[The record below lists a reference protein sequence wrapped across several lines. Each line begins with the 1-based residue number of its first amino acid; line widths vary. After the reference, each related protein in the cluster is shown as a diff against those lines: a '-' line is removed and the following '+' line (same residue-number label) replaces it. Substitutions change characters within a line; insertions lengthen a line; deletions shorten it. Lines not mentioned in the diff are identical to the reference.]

1 MMNYPTN
8 SGASLLDVVL
18 LSDDE
23 VCECE
28 NKKCSRKAQVH
39 NFEPVLDE
47 CREFIK
53 DSRSGSNVIC
63 YFTHTAE

>member
-1 MMNYPTN
+1 M
-8 SGASLLDVVL
+8 

-23 VCECE
+23 YANV
-28 NKKCSRKAQVH
+28 KQKMFAKAQVH

-53 DSRSGSNVIC
+53 DSRSGSNVIR
-63 YFTHTAE
+63 YLLHTLNNKVIKAQYLQKRK